1 MRISPGEDEWL
12 CDRDQGMWVV
22 FCSGKSEGT
31 DVLAQHTLL
40 QVCHLMAAVPV
51 KGTTIIAW

>member
-22 FCSGKSEGT
+22 FCSGKSDGT

-40 QVCHLMAAVPV
+40 RVCHHMAAVPV
-51 KGTTIIAW
+51 KGTTQMA